1 LLSVAAAGEEEEEE
15 EEDTST
21 ETPAALTDFVSVSVP
36 LRLFVLEGRDAD
48 DDVGCCWGTSSMIY
62 DEQY

>member
-1 LLSVAAAGEEEEEE
+1 LLSVAAAEEEEE
-15 EEDTST
+15 EEDDTST
-21 ETPAALTDFVSVSVP
+21 ETPAAALTDFVSVSVP

-48 DDVGCCWGTSSMIY
+48 ADVGCCWGTSSMIY